1 MKHAAFLFVLLT
13 AACGSD
19 DEGGKTATG
28 GTGGTGGSG
37 GASGGG
43 GSAGSGAS
51 AGSGGGSGDAGVVPA
66 GGRVLAM
73 EVNPPNPADHATKLD
88 VAMSIG
94 VKGIPP
100 TLSWSV
106 LEPTPNK
113 PETTWVSAMNSVY
126 VSRKVKVML
135 TIPTI
140 DTVTLLVPTD
150 LTQAL
155 ELGPSGGGLA
165 WDDTYV
171 KARFENLLNAVL
183 DAADPNLDLPYLLV
197 GNEVNVYLAGK
208 PDSVWQAY
216 RGFIE
221 AAKSVIQKKR
231 PKTQVGVNVSYNGPK
246 GAEAK
251 IAALNTNMDVCF
263 VSYYLNG
270 NDFGGMQQND
280 VAADIAGMLK
290 LCGERPVVLKEFGY
304 PTGVSKASPAGQEQF
319 VGQLFQSWDTHASR
333 IPFVVLSRMYDG
345 KLESCQSEAVT
356 YGVKPSDPGYGEFVQ
371 FLCTLGF
378 RSYDDTPKPAW
389 ARIASEAKAR
399 GF

>member
-1 MKHAAFLFVLLT
+1 MTRAALLLLLFT
-13 AACGSD
+13 AACGS
-19 DEGGKTATG
+19 EEEAAKPAS
-28 GTGGTGGSG
+28 GGSG
-37 GASGGG
+37 SGGTSGSG
-43 GSAGSGAS
+43 GSAGSGGGAGAGAS
-51 AGSGGGSGDAGVVPA
+51 AGDAGVVPA
-66 GGRVLAM
+66 GSRVLAM
-73 EVNPPNPADHATKLD
+73 EVNPPNPADHASKLD
-88 VAMSIG
+88 VAMGIG
-94 VKGIPP
+94 VRGIPP

-126 VSRKVKVML
+126 VSRKVDVML

-140 DTVTLLVPTD
+140 DTVSVLVPSD

-155 ELGPSGGGLA
+155 ELGPGAGGLA

-183 DAADPNLDLPYLLV
+183 DAADPNLSLKYLLV
-197 GNEVNVYLAGK
+197 GNEVNVYLAAK

-221 AAKSVIQKKR
+221 AAKTVIQTKR
-231 PKTQVGVNVSYNGPK
+231 PKAQVGVNVSFNGPK
-246 GAEAK
+246 GLDAK
-251 IAALNTNMDVCF
+251 IAALNTNVDVCF

-270 NDFGGMQQND
+270 NDFGGMQKND
-280 VAADIAGMLK
+280 VATDVDGMLK
-290 LCGERPVVLKEFGY
+290 LCGEKPVVLKEFGY
-304 PTGVSKASPAGQEQF
+304 PTGVSTGSLQGQAQF
-319 VGQLFQSWDTHASR
+319 VGQLFQAWDAHASR

-345 KLESCQSEAVT
+345 KLEECQTEAVA
-356 YGVKPSDPGYGEFVQ
+356 YGIKPGDPAYGEFVQ

-378 RSYDDTPKPAW
+378 RGYDDTPKPAW
-389 ARIASEAKAR
+389 KRIETEAKAR